1 LRKSL
6 NYLALKIDDNG
17 MLLCSKK
24 NEEVFVP
31 WKKIKYV
38 IFVVDD
44 YGSKV
49 IVRQHNKDTHQ
60 LLLTDYFY
68 VLKPRGAIKAAYKF
82 ADDTDKIM
90 EVKDSLAS
98 TYNSIM
104 WSICEKEKKRKEKN
118 KGKQSRYK

>member
-1 LRKSL
+1 
-6 NYLALKIDDNG
+6 

-24 NEEVFVP
+24 NEEVFIK
-31 WKKIKYV
+31 WEKIKFV

-49 IVRQHNKDTHQ
+49 IVRQHNKETQ
-60 LLLTDYFY
+60 ELLLRDYFNCFR
-68 VLKPRGAIKAAYKF
+68 PRGAIKAACEY
-82 ADDTDKIM
+82 ADDIDKIR

-104 WSICEKEKKRKEKN
+104 WDISEKEKIIKEKQGIE
-118 KGKQSRYK
+118 KSRGQV

>member
-1 LRKSL
+1 MRKS
-6 NYLALKIDDNG
+6 NNFLALKIDDNG
-17 MLLCSKK
+17 MLLCRKK
-24 NEEVFVP
+24 NEEVFIK
-31 WKKIKYV
+31 WDKIKFV

-49 IVRQHNKDTHQ
+49 IVRQHNKEIHE

-68 VLKPRGAIKAAYKF
+68 VLRPRGAIKAACKY
-82 ADDTDKIM
+82 ADDINKIR

-104 WSICEKEKKRKEKN
+104 WDISEKEIIIKEKQ
-118 KGKQSRYK
+118 GIVL

>member
-1 LRKSL
+1 MGLFLAIAYTLYFLIKYLRKDL
-6 NYLALKIDDNG
+6 DFIAFRIDDNG

-31 WKKIKYV
+31 WEKIKRV
-38 IFVVDD
+38 IFVLDD

-49 IVRQHNKDTHQ
+49 IVRQHNKEIHE
-60 LLLTDYFY
+60 LRLTDYFNC
-68 VLKPRGAIKAAYKF
+68 LKPRGAIKAAYKY
-82 ADDTDKIM
+82 ADDTDKIR

-104 WSICEKEKKRKEKN
+104 WDISE
-118 KGKQSRYK
+118 